1 MPIIQTPD
9 NERKETGLATS
20 ILAGVGSGLTRATLQ
35 AKKAGKYLS
44 GNERLKRYGRKC

>member
-20 ILAGVGSGLTRATLQ
+20 ILAGCRIW
-35 AKKAGKYLS
+35 
-44 GNERLKRYGRKC
+44 CI